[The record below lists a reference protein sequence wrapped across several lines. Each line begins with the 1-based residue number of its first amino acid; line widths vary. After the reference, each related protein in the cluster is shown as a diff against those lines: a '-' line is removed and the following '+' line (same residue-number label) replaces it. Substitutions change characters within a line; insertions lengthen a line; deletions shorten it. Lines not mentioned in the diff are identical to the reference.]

1 MITSLVLGLI
11 IGFVAAIPLG
21 PINIYV
27 VSQTLKRDFFHG
39 LLGGLTAAL
48 LDIVFCLAA
57 LVGIGHFMTLIQRY
71 SSLLKLLAALLLT
84 AIGIRLILQAR
95 HFDESSWGEKPARKT
110 PRPVLA
116 VVLLYISNP
125 ALYGFWL
132 GAAGMV
138 TAHGW
143 VAAGSSEAW
152 LFSLAVGLGSVL
164 WYFLL
169 VRYVVKHHHLISAKT
184 FRKILV
190 GLAILLFLFAG
201 FGLASI
207 IFPRLTQHIL
217 EPALSS
223 SSTGGWGGNLS

>member
-1 MITSLVLGLI
+1 MLTSLVLGLI

-27 VSQTLKRDFFHG
+27 VTQTLKRDFFHG
-39 LLGGLTAAL
+39 LLGGLTAAV
-48 LDIVFCLAA
+48 LDIIFCLAA
-57 LVGIGHFMTLIQRY
+57 LVGIGQILALIERY
-71 SSLLKLLAALLLT
+71 SSLLKLSAALLLT

-95 HFDESSWGEKPARKT
+95 HFDESSWGEKPTRKT
-110 PRPVLA
+110 PRPVVA
-116 VVLLYISNP
+116 VVLLYVSNP

-132 GAAGMV
+132 GAAGTV

-143 VAAGSSEAW
+143 VTSKSSDAW
-152 LFSLAVGLGSVL
+152 LFSLTVGVGSLL

-190 GLAILLFLFAG
+190 VLAVILFLFAG
-201 FGLASI
+201 FSLASL
-207 IFPRLTQHIL
+207 IFPSLTGPI
-217 EPALSS
+217 SS
-223 SSTGGWGGNLS
+223 HAI